1 MELRFTETI
10 SNIFVITGIK
20 QHLKQTL
27 MFTCFLFIENRIY
40 INWFQNVI
48 MLQSYQFFLWKLFSV
63 QSLGLSFLEVV
74 WKFSK
79 GSLFSAC
86 KSM

>member
-1 MELRFTETI
+1 MELWLTKII

-20 QHLKQTL
+20 QYLKQTS

-40 INWFQNVI
+40 RNWFQNMI
-48 MLQSYQFFLWKLFSV
+48 MLQSYQFFLWRLFSMG
-63 QSLGLSFLEVV
+63 SLGLPYLEVV
-74 WKFSK
+74 WKFLK

-86 KSM
+86 KRM